1 VGRSSLAL
9 IFGSLRE
16 FAYFATNIFTEKL
29 CLALRFVEQVN
40 YMFCTS
46 AAKSNPLKIGY
57 FDQTPKWNT
66 QEIASKK
73 GNPVA
78 RANQT
83 LTAIYA

>member
-1 VGRSSLAL
+1 LPILQQISLPK
-9 IFGSLRE
+9 S
-16 FAYFATNIFTEKL
+16 FAW
-29 CLALRFVEQVN
+29 ALRFVEQVN